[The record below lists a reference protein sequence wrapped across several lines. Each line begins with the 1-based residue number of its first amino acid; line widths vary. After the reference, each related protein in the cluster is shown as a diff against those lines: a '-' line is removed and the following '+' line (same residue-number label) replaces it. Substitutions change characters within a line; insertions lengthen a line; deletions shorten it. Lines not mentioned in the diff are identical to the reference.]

1 MSLQYGKV
9 SFLTKLAQE
18 SKTCSIQ
25 SSQAAAPA
33 EITIHPLDQAIEDS
47 EATKGCEDPRE
58 SPLYANGMEWLQGY
72 RPERLLLEWRMAE
85 DRKGRRQ
92 EGAQQGQKQR
102 QERWGHRISC
112 LLFISAV
119 LFIGIY
125 AVCGLAADQG
135 GGGCLPGRAWL
146 ADLGGGGQGAGE
158 WSFDTDSGRAEVLE
172 FPEKSHAKA
181 REAEGA
187 ACCQEESMAAIPG
200 TSRCSSEV
208 TEGDLRSRS
217 QGVGERDRGSNP
229 GFGNHAQRNW
239 TFRAGRSHY
248 EPRGTGSRESRAQN
262 RASCIQKGSHRA
274 HRPLQCLPSPTWRN
288 TSDTCW
294 TSVQCLLSPD
304 GRYERSR
311 EISSSGTGGKDEDP
325 TWGRPR
331 QRAEPPKGCIAIS
344 GIEWLGRAFE
354 NGILGRNP
362 GDCPFWSLFGSS
374 SRTTLA
380 AWSFS
385 ESVSSGFPSGYPG
398 AWNYGVGPFVGL
410 NPMPC
415 CFNDAIKSDGSID
428 GVLGARFERATDY
441 FGSFVDW
448 LRAACYQ
455 TAVHQNPYFG
465 AFTYAVGR
473 MTSFSWIAGAAS
485 LALCCGWLMIKSLLI
500 FHKKIYLS
508 PLRGLRDEKLLI
520 QWYLNLLATTM
531 AFIYQWVWTANWLL
545 GTEFL
550 LDGVHIRPRAATMQ
564 GGMFLAVFLGLLL
577 LARFCITFRID
588 SLKGCRKVGMTRLK
602 PIRHHRS
609 DSKRMSLFL
618 LFNILGAQAT
628 QGHQVFPWGV
638 EQPSSS
644 IGDHLQPLTFM
655 QLNHEMNNYHHVS
668 SFSADW
674 MRRDDNSGCPREAKL
689 RRSFCILP
697 SHYHTADLPESRL
710 RDAVVG
716 RFWASPGTNL
726 SLSCGGGAAAVA
738 QEDIF
743 SKH

>member
-1 MSLQYGKV
+1 MAAQPGVAQAREKKEVSRQTPPKESKGKV
-9 SFLTKLAQE
+9 NPRDQTGAGVPDF
-18 SKTCSIQ
+18 TCWFTVVGI
-25 SSQAAAPA
+25 
-33 EITIHPLDQAIEDS
+33 PLIS
-47 EATKGCEDPRE
+47 H
-58 SPLYANGMEWLQGY
+58 GMGWLQGI
-72 RPERLLLEWRMAE
+72 RPKGLLEWSLAE
-85 DRKGRRQ
+85 KRQRRRK
-92 EGAQQGQKQR
+92 EGCQQGQEQR
-102 QERWGHRISC
+102 QERWRHRISC
-112 LLFISAV
+112 LLLPSAV
-119 LFIGIY
+119 LLISIY
-125 AVCGLAADQG
+125 AVCGLEADQRG
-135 GGGCLPGRAWL
+135 GGSLFGRTWF
-146 ADLGGGGQGAGE
+146 ADFGGGSQGSGD
-158 WSFDTDSGRAEVLE
+158 WTSDRDSGR
-172 FPEKSHAKA
+172 
-181 REAEGA
+181 
-187 ACCQEESMAAIPG
+187 I
-200 TSRCSSEV
+200 
-208 TEGDLRSRS
+208 
-217 QGVGERDRGSNP
+217 
-229 GFGNHAQRNW
+229 
-239 TFRAGRSHY
+239 
-248 EPRGTGSRESRAQN
+248 
-262 RASCIQKGSHRA
+262 
-274 HRPLQCLPSPTWRN
+274 
-288 TSDTCW
+288 
-294 TSVQCLLSPD
+294 
-304 GRYERSR
+304 
-311 EISSSGTGGKDEDP
+311 DEDP

-410 NPMPC
+410 SPMPF
-415 CFNDAIKSDGSID
+415 CFSDAIKSDGSLD
-428 GVLGARFERATDY
+428 GVFGARFERATDY
-441 FGSFVDW
+441 FSSFVDW

-455 TAVHQNPYFG
+455 TAVHQNPHFG
-465 AFTYAVGR
+465 AFSYAVGR

-628 QGHQVFPWGV
+628 QGHQAFPWGV

-644 IGDHLQPLTFM
+644 TGDHTATPDPHDVWSGTTWRDHGEGTCNGETPTAEHFSLNALTFT

-668 SFSADW
+668 SFSTDW

-697 SHYHTADLPESRL
+697 SYYHTADLPESRL

-716 RFWASPGTNL
+716 RFWASPGTNP

-743 SKH
+743 SKHRHMQSRLADTCALGSFGRDFSTMSESDVLPDNEHEGEVEPIMQLFSLMQSSVEIVRVIEGGKLAD